1 VEPGAGDHTPASV
14 AAAPTKTR
22 TTRLSQQGAR
32 DERENDRTE
41 PEEDTMPAA
50 TRVPHLDL
58 AAVMAAL
65 TEDIVNAD
73 DPPEAVIDRYFTSD
87 VIQISDGSRFD
98 RDELI
103 AHVRPVRKNL
113 VDFRYELHNSVSAGD
128 RLAARYTLHGRMRNG
143 RSIATEVYAFGE
155 RAADG
160 RLHRIDQLTREL
172 PADDSAQAAAW

>member
-1 VEPGAGDHTPASV
+1 
-14 AAAPTKTR
+14 
-22 TTRLSQQGAR
+22 
-32 DERENDRTE
+32 
-41 PEEDTMPAA
+41 MPATTPDA
-50 TRVPHLDL
+50 HLDL

-65 TEDIVNAD
+65 TEDIVNGE
-73 DPPEAVIDRYFTSD
+73 DPPETVIDRYFTSD
-87 VIQISDGSRFD
+87 VVQISDGSRFG

-113 VDFRYELHNSVSAGD
+113 VDFRYELHDSVSAGD

-172 PADDSAQAAAW
+172 PVDHPAQTAT

>member
-1 VEPGAGDHTPASV
+1 
-14 AAAPTKTR
+14 
-22 TTRLSQQGAR
+22 
-32 DERENDRTE
+32 
-41 PEEDTMPAA
+41 MPATTPDA
-50 TRVPHLDL
+50 HLDL

-65 TEDIVNAD
+65 TEDIVKGA

-87 VIQISDGSRFD
+87 VFQISDGTRFG

-113 VDFRYELHNSVSAGD
+113 VDFRYEIHDSVSDGD

-160 RLHRIDQLTREL
+160 RLRRIDQLTREL
-172 PADDSAQAAAW
+172 PARDPAQTAT